1 MEAMEQMKSQTMD
14 FAQVILMLSSVGK
27 PKGDP
32 PGVHPKAEFI
42 SSKVAAEWLGLPL
55 RSFHQYV
62 QAGLLPSYKIGRH
75 RLFRRSELLD
85 ALGASRKA
93 TWDEFLR

>member
-1 MEAMEQMKSQTMD
+1 MD

-62 QAGLLPSYKIGRH
+62 QSGLLPSYKIGRH

-85 ALGASRKA
+85 ALGGSRKA
-93 TWDEFLR
+93 AWDEFLR

>member
-1 MEAMEQMKSQTMD
+1 MEAMEQRKSQTMD

-42 SSKVAAEWLGLPL
+42 SSNVAAEWLGLPL